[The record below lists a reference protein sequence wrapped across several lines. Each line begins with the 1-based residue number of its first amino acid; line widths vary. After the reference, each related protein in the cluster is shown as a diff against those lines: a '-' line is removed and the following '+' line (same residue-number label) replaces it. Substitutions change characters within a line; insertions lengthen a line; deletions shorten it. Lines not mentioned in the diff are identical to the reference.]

1 MDGDSMNLRQALRRT
16 GTANLANLVGLDTVN
31 AVKDILQKDITE
43 SNMVE
48 ILVER
53 LGSQILSN
61 SQIRAGILEILPLE
75 DLSFVHFGDKK
86 ASADRELSKRNIT
99 WGRTQIKALR
109 LLEVLELSDIY
120 LPEEADIIETQSV
133 ISPNYHLF
141 DYQKK
146 IKNRALD
153 IVSVP
158 NSRLMIHMPTG
169 AGKTRT
175 SAELLVDFWR
185 SKNDLNGLT
194 VWLAHS
200 EELCQ
205 QAEETISSIWNSR
218 GDEKL
223 NCYRLWS
230 GTDNP
235 GSIEGPGFIV
245 ASLQR
250 IYSMWKS
257 ENKNK
262 NRLIDEIR
270 KNCDLII
277 IDEAHKA
284 VAPTYQDAIEVLDN
298 LQSTRIMGLT
308 ATPGRGE
315 DFSENK
321 KLINFFEGNKITLQ
335 NDENENINDPIGYLQ
350 DRQFLA
356 KVDRKPIPTN
366 IDLDLTKSEIEH
378 LENFY
383 ELPASIIKKLG
394 DDSER
399 NALILL
405 ELAKLHEQ
413 GRTIIVFACSVK
425 HSKMLTD
432 LCRIRG
438 IEAKSIDGETAKVDR
453 KQWIQEFKQGEF
465 KILINYG
472 VLTTGFDAPNTDT
485 VFITRPTSSVVLYSQ
500 MIGRGIRGLRM
511 GGNER
516 CLLVDLEDN
525 LKGYPNESK
534 AFNYFDWDEEN

>member
-1 MDGDSMNLRQALRRT
+1 MNLRQALKRT

-61 SQIRAGILEILPLE
+61 HEVRASILGILPVEY
-75 DLSFVHFGDKK
+75 LSYVHFDDKK
-86 ASADRELSKRNIT
+86 ASTDRGLLTKNIK
-99 WGRTQIKALR
+99 WSRTQEKTLR
-109 LLEVLELSDIY
+109 LLEVLELNETY
-120 LPEEADIIETQSV
+120 LPEEVEVIQTQSI

-141 DYQKK
+141 NYQKK
-146 IKNRALD
+146 IKNRAVK
-153 IVSVP
+153 IIRSP

-169 AGKTRT
+169 SGKTRT

-185 SKNDLNGLT
+185 TQNDLNGLT

-205 QAEETISSIWNSR
+205 QAEETISSVWNSR

-223 NCYRLWS
+223 KCYRLWS
-230 GTDNP
+230 GTENP
-235 GSIEGPGFIV
+235 DTFEGPGFIV

-250 IYSMWKS
+250 IYAMWKS
-257 ENKNK
+257 KDSCK
-262 NRLIDEIR
+262 NRLIEEIR

-298 LQSTRIMGLT
+298 LQTTRIMGLT
-308 ATPGRGE
+308 ATPGRGD
-315 DFSENK
+315 DFSENR
-321 KLINFFEGNKITLQ
+321 KLIDFFVGNKITLQ
-335 NDENENINDPIGYLQ
+335 NDKGRNIEDPIGYLQ
-350 DRQFLA
+350 AREYLA
-356 KVDRKPIPTN
+356 KIDRKPVPTN
-366 IDLDLTKSEIEH
+366 IDIDLTESEIQH
-378 LENFY
+378 LEKFY
-383 ELPASIIKKLG
+383 ELPASLIKKLG
-394 DDSER
+394 DNSER
-399 NALILL
+399 NALIIL
-405 ELAKLHEQ
+405 ELAKLHGE

-425 HSKMLTD
+425 HSQMLTD

-438 IEAKSIDGETAKVDR
+438 IEAKFINAQTAKVDR
-453 KQWIQEFKQGEF
+453 KQWIQEFKQGKV

-500 MIGRGIRGLRM
+500 MIGRGIRGLKM

-534 AFNYFDWDEEN
+534 AFNYFDWEEEYSQ

>member
-1 MDGDSMNLRQALRRT
+1 MNLRQALRRT
-16 GTANLANLVGLDTVN
+16 GTANLSSFVGLDTVE
-31 AVKDILQKDITE
+31 AVRGILRKDITE
-43 SNMVE
+43 TNMVE

-61 SQIRAGILEILPLE
+61 SQIRTSILAILPLE
-75 DLSFVHFGDKK
+75 DLSYIHNGERHTLTERN
-86 ASADRELSKRNIT
+86 SAPKNIT
-99 WGRTQIKALR
+99 WGRTQAKSLR
-109 LLEVLELSDIY
+109 LLEVLELDESY
-120 LPEEADIIETQSV
+120 LPEETEVLATQSIV
-133 ISPNYHLF
+133 SPHYHLF

-146 IKNRALD
+146 IKNRAVE
-153 IVSVP
+153 IISQP
-158 NSRLMIHMPTG
+158 SSRLMIHMPTG

-185 SKNDLNGLT
+185 TKKNLKGLT

-205 QAEETISSIWNSR
+205 QAEETISSVWSAR
-218 GDEKL
+218 GDEELKS
-223 NCYRLWS
+223 YRLWS
-230 GTDNP
+230 GTENP
-235 GSIEGPGFIV
+235 ENFDDAGFVV

-250 IYSMWKS
+250 IYAMWKS
-257 ENKNK
+257 DDKNK
-262 NRLIDEIR
+262 NRLIEEIR

-298 LQSTRIMGLT
+298 LQTTRILGLT

-315 DFSENK
+315 DFSENR
-321 KLINFFEGNKITLQ
+321 KLIDFFSGNKITLQ
-335 NDENENINDPIGYLQ
+335 NENDNNIEDPIAYLQ

-356 KVDRKPIPTN
+356 KIDRKPVPTA
-366 IDLDLTKSEIEH
+366 IDVDLTPSEIKH

-383 ELPASIIKKLG
+383 ELPASVIKKLG
-394 DDSER
+394 DDTER
-399 NALILL
+399 NALIIL
-405 ELAKLHEQ
+405 ELAKLYEE

-425 HSKMLTD
+425 HSRMLTD
-432 LCRIRG
+432 LCRMRG
-438 IEAKSIDGETAKVDR
+438 IEAKSIDGQTAKVDR
-453 KQWIQEFKQGEF
+453 KQWIREFKNGEF

-525 LKGYPNESK
+525 LRGYPNESK
-534 AFNYFDWDEEN
+534 AFNYFDWEEEI

>member
-1 MDGDSMNLRQALRRT
+1 MNLRQALRRT
-16 GTANLANLVGLDTVN
+16 GTANLSQFVGLDTVN
-31 AVKDILQKDITE
+31 AVKDILSKDITE

-61 SQIRAGILEILPLE
+61 AQIRSSIFKILPVE
-75 DLSFVHFGDKK
+75 DLSYIHHGDKE
-86 ASADRELSKRNIT
+86 ASKDRALANKNIT
-99 WGRTQIKALR
+99 WGRTQIKAQR
-109 LLEVLELSDIY
+109 LLEVLELDESF
-120 LPEEADIIETQSV
+120 LPDEAEVIQTETLL
-133 ISPNYHLF
+133 SPHYHLF

-146 IKNRALD
+146 IKNRAVEV
-153 IVSVP
+153 ISQP
-158 NSRLMIHMPTG
+158 CSRLMIHMPTG

-185 SKNDLNGLT
+185 AKKDLSGLT

-205 QAEETISSIWNSR
+205 QAAETISSVWNSR

-223 NCYRLWS
+223 KCYKLWS
-230 GTDNP
+230 GTSNP
-235 GSIEGPGFIV
+235 ETFEGPGFIV

-250 IYSMWKS
+250 IYAMWKS
-257 ENKNK
+257 NDSHKNK
-262 NRLIDEIR
+262 LIEDIR

-298 LQSTRIMGLT
+298 LQTTRVLGLT
-308 ATPGRGE
+308 ATPGRGD

-321 KLINFFEGNKITLQ
+321 KLIDFFHGNKITLQ
-335 NDENENINDPIGYLQ
+335 DDNSQNLEDPIGYLQ
-350 DRQFLA
+350 DRKYLA
-356 KVDRKPIPTN
+356 KIDRKPVPTN
-366 IDLDLTKSEIEH
+366 IDIDLSPSEIKH
-378 LENFY
+378 LEQFY
-383 ELPASIIKKLG
+383 ELPASLIKKLG

-399 NALILL
+399 NALIIL
-405 ELAKLHEQ
+405 ELAKLHEE

-425 HSKMLTD
+425 HSRMLTD

-438 IEAKSIDGETAKVDR
+438 IEAKSIDGQTAKVDR
-453 KQWIQEFKQGEF
+453 KKWIQEFKQGEF

-500 MIGRGIRGLRM
+500 MIGRGIRGLQM

-534 AFNYFDWDEEN
+534 AFNYFDWTEGN